1 MILPPLWRSLLRTR
15 PKQNR
20 SQSCVLRKFSGCF
33 LPDPSHDRR
42 IPGSTCAPAPALSR
56 LPLPPFPSAAGL
68 STPAPRPPLRLPAAP
83 PAPAPPR
90 PARRTLRGAQRH
102 LLEGRRHLRGT
113 GGDPRPTGSS
123 AGGRRGA
130 PARRR
135 AASPAAL
142 APRYLPGSARSPR
155 RSSGRCGRVMPAAG
169 ARRAAWCTAAAAAG
183 AARSV
188 AAAASGA
195 PRSRGAA
202 ASGAAPPGAGI
213 GRARRPG
220 RAGRRREGRR
230 GRAAPCSSR
239 ARAAGGRGAGAWRR
253 WESPWD
259 EPRPRPLARPAVG
272 ARGNDPVLRGRAA
285 AARSAGTPS
294 LRSLQRNAT
303 SGKIH
308 PARRAW
314 WVGMCQTHPAG
325 MNPPICLF
333 T

>member
-169 ARRAAWCTAAAAAG
+169 ARRAAWCTAAAG

-253 WESPWD
+253 LDVP
-259 EPRPRPLARPAVG
+259 VG
-272 ARGNDPVLRGRAA
+272 
-285 AARSAGTPS
+285 
-294 LRSLQRNAT
+294 
-303 SGKIH
+303 
-308 PARRAW
+308 
-314 WVGMCQTHPAG
+314 
-325 MNPPICLF
+325 
-333 T
+333 